1 MKILRPFFTVL
12 FLLVVSAV
20 FAQKQYTIDGKQYKL
35 NTEAEGT
42 ITLLWNTIE
51 GEYRFFSQKGTAITE
66 LTNTY
71 SNGDYNEEYKVVL
84 QQQTGWDASRVKDTK
99 LTLGSL
105 RNFFNSYNAGED
117 TNYSYNE
124 PIKLQHRLGA
134 FVGVN
139 NAAYTANPT
148 NASHT
153 ALGIE
158 YEVLDPNKLKR
169 HSLVFRFKQTL
180 DADDHAYSASQVS
193 FNYRFKF
200 IKSETLDLFANIKV
214 AEYSYIKNE
223 RTVITPVAGNP
234 GESTTVIVDTSGGTI
249 DAIGGLGL
257 GADYKLGNGYL
268 TLSLNDLVAVGLEK
282 NDEFPLDVTLGYKFI
297 F

>member
-1 MKILRPFFTVL
+1 MKNLRPLFTLL
-12 FLLVVSAV
+12 FLCITSAM
-20 FAQKQYTIDGKQYKL
+20 FAQKQYTIDGKQYQL
-35 NTEAEGT
+35 NTEADGT

-51 GEYRFFSQKGTAITE
+51 GQYRFFSQKGDVIQE
-66 LTNTY
+66 LVNTY
-71 SNGDYNEEYKVVL
+71 SNRDYNEEYKAVL
-84 QQQTGWDASRVKDTK
+84 QQQTGLDASKVEDVK

-105 RNFFNSYNAGED
+105 RNFFNTYNSGED
-117 TNYSYNE
+117 ANYTYEE

-134 FVGVN
+134 FVGIN
-139 NAAYTANPT
+139 NAVYTENPN

-158 YEVLDPNKLKR
+158 YEVLDPNKLRR

-200 IKSETLDLFANIKV
+200 VQTEKLDVFANVKV
-214 AEYSYIKNE
+214 AEYSYVKIETQVPN
-223 RTVITPVAGNP
+223 PVGDIP
-234 GESTTVIVDTSGGTI
+234 WEDTSVETSGGTI
-249 DAIGGLGL
+249 DAVGGFGI

-268 TLSLNDLVAVGLEK
+268 TLAFNDLLAVGRDK
-282 NDEFPLDVTLGYKFI
+282 NDEFPIDVTLGYKFI